1 MFITPDQV
9 KKLTNVEVS
18 GDLIFRAQN
27 VVEAYVGKNESEI
40 KNGKDKQ
47 IMAKAVGYQAA
58 YMKEN
63 EEIVYQ
69 QVAVNSAGAGV
80 SFQNFD
86 PNMAAPWLS
95 PLAVMVVKNL
105 TFNRTRSYKTGRIF
119 QFQPRITTWRN
130 Y

>member
-27 VVEAYVGKNESEI
+27 VIESYVGKNESEI

-69 QVAVNSAGAGV
+69 QVAVNAAGAGV

-86 PNMAAPWLS
+86 ANMAAPWLS

>member
-18 GDLIFRAQN
+18 GDLIYRAQN
-27 VVEAYVGKNESEI
+27 IIEAYVGKTESEI
-40 KNGKDKQ
+40 KNGKDKL
-47 IMAKAVGYQAA
+47 IMSKATGYQAT
-58 YMKEN
+58 YMKDN
-63 EEIVYQ
+63 EDIVYQ
-69 QVAVNSAGAGV
+69 QIAVNSAGSGT

-86 PNMAAPWLS
+86 PTMSAPWLS
-95 PLAVMVVKNL
+95 PMAVMIVKNL
-105 TFNRTRSYKTGRIF
+105 SFNKSRSFKTGRIF

>member
-18 GDLIFRAQN
+18 GDLIYRAQN
-27 VVEAYVGKNESEI
+27 VIESYVGKTESEI
-40 KNGKDKQ
+40 KNGKDKV
-47 IMAKAVGYQAA
+47 IMSKAVGYQAV

-69 QVAVNSAGAGV
+69 QVAVNTAGV
-80 SFQNFD
+80 GNSFQNF
-86 PNMAAPWLS
+86 NSEMSAPWLS

-105 TFNRTRSYKTGRIF
+105 SFNRSRSYKTGRIF